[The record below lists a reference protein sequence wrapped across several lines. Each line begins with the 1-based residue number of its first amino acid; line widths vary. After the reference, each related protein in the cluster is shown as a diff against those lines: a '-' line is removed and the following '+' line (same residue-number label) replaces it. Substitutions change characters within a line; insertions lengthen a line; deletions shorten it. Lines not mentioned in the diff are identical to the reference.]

1 MHKAGESENLFQEGV
16 CGRRVKIRPRVP
28 KKTVQ
33 NDKGLAGGSPVGNVT
48 QEAPARCLAVMSPGC
63 WVEGSWE
70 AQGGSTGTCSSH
82 SVSVGSESRAGHRA
96 DVSTG
101 PSAWWSQI
109 RGAGARTL
117 SCYSCTICE
126 GLFSKVSAS
135 SSCHAPLLLLLQE
148 FLPSELSAFHTWLSS
163 TLCFTA
169 SGWRGP

>member
-16 CGRRVKIRPRVP
+16 GGRWVKIRRRVP

-33 NDKGLAGGSPVGNVT
+33 NHKGLARGSPVGNVT

-63 WVEGSWE
+63 CTGSSGREHWNLFK
-70 AQGGSTGTCSSH
+70 ALCICSS
-82 SVSVGSESRAGHRA
+82 ECRAGHRA

-101 PSAWWSQI
+101 PSAQGSQI
-109 RGAGARTL
+109 TGSGARTL
-117 SCYSCTICE
+117 NCYSCTICE

-169 SGWRGP
+169 WGCWDP